1 MKSKFKIKKGQDGLD
16 TEDLWGT
23 GSKQAG
29 IGPEE
34 SLVDVQVQ
42 QQPVQPPTNVFY
54 HPTTA
59 KYDQSWSGGP
69 QVDVPLVHQ
78 YKFAPGM
85 ERTQDADADASSDTS
100 STKTG
105 TTSTKTGATKSN
117 SGYTWKTSDGI
128 DLSKFGWTY
137 DHTLSAKENR
147 TQLKKL
153 LKGQGLGDK
162 ADATGMI
169 AEYLQQYGSDD
180 PTKISASDRKW
191 LNNRRSQ
198 YGYTTDEQGN
208 RDYYR
213 KGTNWGR
220 ALATV
225 AGGLVLGPTGAFI
238 GNMLAGSKTP
248 SGGKDG
254 FYNAALDG
262 NKPKSNPISTNIYD
276 YNIQGAI
283 RNGDGT
289 YTKDDYTYQFGDE
302 SLNYY
307 GKSPYGA
314 NSPLQ
319 SYGTVDQQGN
329 HTFQGYGMRDADGNF
344 KPVTKATIGNTTYN
358 YNNGKWINVHSS
370 GIQSEL
376 MYNDQDGKWYQNG
389 TAVTD
394 PNQIKF
400 SKKGGKMQ
408 KFQQGGQVDQ
418 QEQVLLMA
426 TLGLIGYAESQGNDV
441 DVETAVTQVLS
452 IVQQDPK
459 QIDQLVQ
466 NKKLVQAG
474 AKSLQTK
481 NPELFKQLQQ
491 PGAMKQLINQIVNKQ
506 QKTTKAMN
514 GTKLNYIKELKG
526 ICPEGYEVE
535 YFAAGGHICS
545 RCARK
550 KQIEEAKCGKKMK
563 AKKHEGGG
571 GVSTAVNEV
580 KEDMQKNKKDSTST
594 KQTQSKTTFD
604 DGRDKNLLKTSPK
617 TYDKAKHQK
626 LIKEFRKNGT
636 SYKGWS
642 KAKID
647 SLTRYNA
654 LLASDEDGDW
664 SF

>member
-16 TEDLWGT
+16 TEDVYSS

-29 IGPEE
+29 LGPEE
-34 SLVDVQVQ
+34 SRFDVQVQ
-42 QQPVQPPTNVFY
+42 QQPVKPPVNVFY
-54 HPTTA
+54 HPTTS
-59 KYDQSWSGGP
+59 KYDGWHSDGP
-69 QVDVPLVHQ
+69 KVEVPFAHQ
-78 YKFAPGM
+78 HKFAPGM
-85 ERTQDADADASSDTS
+85 ERTQDVDTS
-100 STKTG
+100 TS
-105 TTSTKTGATKSN
+105 TTSGNTDATKSSLAGATKSS

-128 DLSKFGWTY
+128 DLSKYGWAY

-180 PTKISASDRKW
+180 PTKVKASDRKW

-220 ALATV
+220 ALATI

-248 SGGKDG
+248 SGGKNG
-254 FYNAALDG
+254 FYNVAIDG
-262 NKPKSNPISTNIYD
+262 DRGKSNPISTNIYD

-289 YTKDDYTYQFGDE
+289 YTKDGYTYQFGDE

-307 GKSPYGA
+307 GQSPYGA

-329 HTFQGYGMRDADGNF
+329 HTFQGYGMRDADGTF
-344 KPVTKATIGNTTYN
+344 KPVTKATIGKNTYN

-370 GIQSEL
+370 GVQSEL
-376 MYNDQDGKWYQNG
+376 MYNNGKWYENG
-389 TAVTD
+389 NAITD

-418 QEQVLLMA
+418 QEQMLLIA

-441 DVETAVTQVLS
+441 DIETAVTQVLS

-481 NPELFKQLQQ
+481 DPELFKQLQQ
-491 PGAMKQLINQIVNKQ
+491 PGAMKQLVNQIVNKQ

-526 ICPEGYEVE
+526 ICPEGYEIE

-545 RCARK
+545 RCAK
-550 KQIEEAKCGKKMK
+550 KRQIEEAKCGKKMK
-563 AKKHEGGG
+563 KHQDGGQTG
-571 GVSTAVNEV
+571 GVSKTTNAIKEEIKNNKMNQRPLPYQDKYGNEWQF
-580 KEDMQKNKKDSTST
+580 KTKKDS
-594 KQTQSKTTFD
+594 
-604 DGRDKNLLKTSPK
+604 
-617 TYDKAKHQK
+617 A
-626 LIKEFRKNGT
+626 EFRKLQNKWGDPQT
-636 SYKGWS
+636 EAEVKKS
-642 KAKID
+642 KKRMTPAEQK
-647 SLTRYNA
+647 RYDHLRLNFQTA
-654 LLASDEDGDW
+654 AHGA
-664 SF
+664 

>member
-16 TEDLWGT
+16 TEDVYSS

-29 IGPEE
+29 LDPEE
-34 SLVDVQVQ
+34 SRFDVQVQ
-42 QQPVQPPTNVFY
+42 QQPVKPPVNVFY
-54 HPTTA
+54 HPTTS
-59 KYDQSWSGGP
+59 KYDGWHSDGP
-69 QVDVPLVHQ
+69 KVEVPLAHQ
-78 YKFAPGM
+78 HKFAPGM
-85 ERTQDADADASSDTS
+85 ERTQDVDTS
-100 STKTG
+100 TS
-105 TTSTKTGATKSN
+105 TTSGNTDATKSS

-128 DLSKFGWTY
+128 DLSKYEWAY

-147 TQLKKL
+147 TRLKKL

-180 PTKISASDRKW
+180 PTKVKASDRKW
-191 LNNRRSQ
+191 LNDRRSQ

-220 ALATV
+220 ALATI

-254 FYNAALDG
+254 FYNIAIDG
-262 NKPKSNPISTNIYD
+262 DQGKSNPISTNIYD
-276 YNIQGAI
+276 YNIQGAT

-289 YTKDDYTYQFGDE
+289 YTKGDYTYQFGDE
-302 SLNYY
+302 ALNYY

-329 HTFQGYGMRDADGNF
+329 HTFQGYGMRDADGTF
-344 KPVTKATIGNTTYN
+344 KPVTKATIGNNTYN

-370 GIQSEL
+370 GVQSEL
-376 MYNDQDGKWYQNG
+376 MYGNDGKWYENG
-389 TAVTD
+389 NAITD

-408 KFQQGGQVDQ
+408 KFQQGGQIDQ
-418 QEQVLLMA
+418 QEQMLLIA

-441 DVETAVTQVLS
+441 DIETAVTQVLS

-466 NKKLVQAG
+466 NKELVQAG

-491 PGAMKQLINQIVNKQ
+491 PGAMKQLVNQIVNKQ

-545 RCARK
+545 RCAAK
-550 KQIEEAKCGKKMK
+550 KKIEEAKCGKKMK

-571 GVSTAVNEV
+571 VSAAVN
-580 KEDMQKNKKDSTST
+580 DIKNQMKDNQQTPQ
-594 KQTQSKTTFD
+594 KQTSK
-604 DGRDKNLLKTSPK
+604 KQAPK
-617 TYDKAKHQK
+617 KMVYNQK
-626 LIKEFRKNGT
+626 EHDRLIKEFQTNPKGKF
-636 SYKGWS
+636 SYKGWP
-642 KAKID
+642 KAKQD
-647 SLTRYNA
+647 SLTWFNA
-654 LLASDEDGDW
+654 NDPREDGV
-664 SF
+664 

>member
-1 MKSKFKIKKGQDGLD
+1 MNFKFLFKENIADQRLMQRVMPQIDGVTITSIQNVPKINLD
-16 TEDLWGT
+16 EQELMQQKHDEAMAARGVFTTNQNASTPVEEVTGT
-23 GSKQAG
+23 SQAQNSKQTLN
-29 IGPEE
+29 
-34 SLVDVQVQ
+34 S
-42 QQPVQPPTNVFY
+42 TNQNY
-54 HPTTA
+54 I
-59 KYDQSWSGGP
+59 
-69 QVDVPLVHQ
+69 
-78 YKFAPGM
+78 
-85 ERTQDADADASSDTS
+85 
-100 STKTG
+100 
-105 TTSTKTGATKSN
+105 
-117 SGYTWKTSDGI
+117 WKTSNGI
-128 DLSKFGWTY
+128 DLSKYGWAY

-153 LKGQGLGDK
+153 LKGQDLGDK

-180 PTKISASDRKW
+180 PTKVSASDRKW

-248 SGGKDG
+248 SGGKNG
-254 FYNAALDG
+254 FYNVTIDG
-262 NKPKSNPISTNIYD
+262 DQGKSNPISTNIYD

-370 GIQSEL
+370 GVQSEL
-376 MYNDQDGKWYQNG
+376 MYNDQNGKWYQNG
-389 TAVTD
+389 NVVSD

-418 QEQVLLMA
+418 QEQVLLIA

-441 DVETAVTQVLS
+441 DIETAVTQVLS

-481 NPELFKQLQQ
+481 DPELFKQLQQ
-491 PGAMKQLINQIVNKQ
+491 PGAMKQLVNQIVNKQ

-526 ICPEGYEVE
+526 ICPEGYEIE
-535 YFAAGGHICS
+535 YFSTGGHLCQRCS
-545 RCARK
+545 K
-550 KQIEEAKCGKKMK
+550 KIDEAKCGKKMK
-563 AKKHEGGG
+563 KHKDGNEIKPNNGA
-571 GVSTAVNEV
+571 VSSHVQKV
-580 KEDMQKNKKDSTST
+580 KQSMQDFLSKNDGKTWRGPVPTTPRTDTTPSEYNKS
-594 KQTQSKTTFD
+594 SK
-604 DGRDKNLLKTSPK
+604 RLTSPHPV
-617 TYDKAKHQK
+617 TRRAN
-626 LIKEFRKNGT
+626 IENE
-636 SYKGWS
+636 S
-642 KAKID
+642 KK
-647 SLTRYNA
+647 
-654 LLASDEDGDW
+654 
-664 SF
+664 